1 VIGVAPP
8 SFHGTELFFWPDFW
22 APMVNAPE
30 LNGFNFLN
38 ERYSHTLFVL
48 GRLKPGVSE
57 QQGAADLNSVAA
69 QLSKLFPQADD
80 HLGVRLV
87 PPGLM
92 GDAVGTP
99 ARKFLFG
106 VFFFALLVLAAACV
120 NLASIFAARSSDR
133 ARELSVRLAIG
144 CRRWHLVRQ
153 LFAESVLLSLLGSV
167 LGTTISVLLM
177 RAISNWHPI
186 AEYPIHVNVALDA
199 KVCATALLLAVFA
212 SILPALLTASQIRGI
227 EARQAMRGPAAP
239 SFRRLS
245 LRDMLLCLQVAI
257 CALLVTTAFVG
268 FRGLQRSLHAPLGF
282 DPAHVELVEAHLWMA
297 GYHDADSLPIEQRMI
312 EEAERI
318 PGVKAVGTINS
329 LPLQGGASTTSVFRQ
344 GTTDFRDSNSAAQV
358 SFFTISPGYL
368 PASGM
373 SLLAG
378 RNFNSADSHD
388 TPRVALI
395 NQTLSEILFGNTLA
409 IGKRFVTAGG
419 ESYQIVGVV
428 ENGKY
433 RSITEDP
440 TPAIY
445 RPLAQINDNTAV
457 LVVRSTRNSAEIASE
472 LSSVV
477 AKTTPNLPVN
487 VESWSDSLDLALF
500 PARVATVLLAM
511 MGLLAA
517 ILAATGIFGMASY
530 TVASRL
536 RELGIRVAL
545 GAHRLQVLH
554 SALGRTVLLLAA
566 GSLGGLCLGIAA
578 STILAKIVYQAT
590 VYDPLVVFRTI
601 ASMIAIGVAAAAVP
615 AQRAMRAQPARLL
628 RED

>member
-1 VIGVAPP
+1 
-8 SFHGTELFFWPDFW
+8 
-22 APMVNAPE
+22 
-30 LNGFNFLN
+30 
-38 ERYSHTLFVL
+38 
-48 GRLKPGVSE
+48 
-57 QQGAADLNSVAA
+57 
-69 QLSKLFPQADD
+69 
-80 HLGVRLV
+80 
-87 PPGLM
+87 
-92 GDAVGTP
+92 
-99 ARKFLFG
+99 
-106 VFFFALLVLAAACV
+106 
-120 NLASIFAARSSDR
+120 
-133 ARELSVRLAIG
+133 
-144 CRRWHLVRQ
+144 
-153 LFAESVLLSLLGSV
+153 
-167 LGTTISVLLM
+167 
-177 RAISNWHPI
+177 
-186 AEYPIHVNVALDA
+186 
-199 KVCATALLLAVFA
+199 
-212 SILPALLTASQIRGI
+212 
-227 EARQAMRGPAAP
+227 
-239 SFRRLS
+239 
-245 LRDMLLCLQVAI
+245 
-257 CALLVTTAFVG
+257 
-268 FRGLQRSLHAPLGF
+268 
-282 DPAHVELVEAHLWMA
+282 
-297 GYHDADSLPIEQRMI
+297 
-312 EEAERI
+312 
-318 PGVKAVGTINS
+318 
-329 LPLQGGASTTSVFRQ
+329 
-344 GTTDFRDSNSAAQV
+344 
-358 SFFTISPGYL
+358 
-368 PASGM
+368 M

-395 NQTLSEILFGNTLA
+395 NQTLSEILVGNTLA

-517 ILAATGIFGMASY
+517 ILAATGIFGMASH

-590 VYDPLVVFRTI
+590 VYDPLVVFGTV

-628 RED
+628 REYPHA